1 MMPWFGS
8 WSLRNP
14 PAIDP
19 YTWKQRFKESYPNQ
33 RPKSLFPLENS
44 WLKTAQIKSQET
56 AQDHPRPSTRRVCRW
71 IGSLFHQSDPEH
83 RKKKNLE
90 FSLTPHRW
98 LSYLNVR
105 IHVHILYTSC
115 VYIYIYAYI
124 YIWRIYVCISYN
136 IINKFMGIWTQNDRK
151 KVANWR

>member
-19 YTWKQRFKESYPNQ
+19 YTWNQRFKESYPNQ

-83 RKKKNLE
+83 RKKKNLG

-105 IHVHILYTSC
+105 IHVHIMYTSC
-115 VYIYIYAYI
+115 MYMYIYIHMHIYI
-124 YIWRIYVCISYN
+124 YSVSMYVYHTISYTN
-136 IINKFMGIWTQNDRK
+136 LWVYRLKTTEKGS
-151 KVANWR
+151 